1 MMYLVM
7 DVQSTEHTEK
17 CSLLNAWVNVRTQG
31 EAMDMLSDELS
42 LQGWAVTNIIE
53 ATVTVESDYFPPC
66 TSLDAFNEASKSLMA
81 LRFS

>member
-7 DVQSTEHTEK
+7 DVQSTEHIEK
-17 CSLLNAWVNVRTQG
+17 CSLLNAWVNVASQS
-31 EAMDMLSDELS
+31 EALGILSDELS

-53 ATVTVESDYFPPC
+53 ATPTVVSDYFSPC
-66 TSLDAFNEASKSLMA
+66 TSLDAFNEARENLMA